1 MLLSYESVVVLFNF
15 FRGVGVQIH
24 INKSCYKFDLTCLEG
39 LINEEAEKRAQSPR
53 VTGGY
58 FLFYKFMSGPRKLL

>member
-1 MLLSYESVVVLFNF
+1 M
-15 FRGVGVQIH
+15 GVQIH
-24 INKSCYKFDLTCLEG
+24 IIKSCNKFDLTCLEG

-58 FLFYKFMSGPRKLL
+58 FLFYKCRDHERSYSLSGRDKK